1 MSPATDPAR
10 FRCTECGDCCRRHRV
25 PLTAADLFRLTDA
38 TGEPPAA
45 LIDWLAPAD
54 VDMTGEP
61 ESFVAL
67 RPGRRLPVL
76 AFGGGA
82 CRFLEATGRCGVYD
96 ARPTA
101 CRTFPLELGA
111 PEGDE
116 PRRRLTVLDGAECPA
131 EFDAEPDARGH
142 IARLEER
149 QRELEEHVALVT
161 AWNRRQRRLGLA
173 RRPAETAEAFLAH
186 LAGHGKRPTSGAA
199 RRKQA
204 RPVTERARRGSL
216 MGSPVPGFAMVRAA
230 MAGTVRIEKDGHI
243 GFLVFD
249 YPERRNAISLDMWLE
264 IPRAAAAL
272 AADDD
277 VRVVVL
283 RGAGEV
289 AFISGADIS
298 EFEKTRSG
306 PAAEEY
312 NLANERAFDAISNLE
327 KPVIAMI
334 HGFCVGGG
342 VAIALL
348 ADFRY
353 AADDAVFA
361 VPAVR
366 LGLGYPASG
375 IESLVQVVGV
385 SAAKEIFFT
394 AKRFTA
400 AEALARRLVNET
412 KPKAELEAF
421 VRGVAALIADN
432 APLTIKS
439 AKIITR
445 ELGKPPSARDVAKM
459 DRSIA
464 ACYASADYAE
474 GVRAFLEKRPPEF
487 KGR

>member
-1 MSPATDPAR
+1 
-10 FRCTECGDCCRRHRV
+10 
-25 PLTAADLFRLTDA
+25 
-38 TGEPPAA
+38 
-45 LIDWLAPAD
+45 
-54 VDMTGEP
+54 
-61 ESFVAL
+61 
-67 RPGRRLPVL
+67 
-76 AFGGGA
+76 
-82 CRFLEATGRCGVYD
+82 
-96 ARPTA
+96 
-101 CRTFPLELGA
+101 
-111 PEGDE
+111 
-116 PRRRLTVLDGAECPA
+116 
-131 EFDAEPDARGH
+131 
-142 IARLEER
+142 
-149 QRELEEHVALVT
+149 
-161 AWNRRQRRLGLA
+161 
-173 RRPAETAEAFLAH
+173 
-186 LAGHGKRPTSGAA
+186 
-199 RRKQA
+199 
-204 RPVTERARRGSL
+204 
-216 MGSPVPGFAMVRAA
+216 MVRAA

-264 IPRAAAAL
+264 IPRAAATL

-312 NLANERAFDAISNLE
+312 NQANERAFDAISNLE

-361 VPAVR
+361 IPAVR

-394 AKRFTA
+394 AKRFSA
-400 AEALARRLVNET
+400 AEALSRRLLNET
-412 KPKAELEAF
+412 RPKAELEPF
-421 VRGVAALIADN
+421 VRDIAARIAEN
-432 APLTIKS
+432 APLTIRS

-464 ACYASADYAE
+464 DCYASADYAE
-474 GVRAFLEKRPPEF
+474 GVRAFLEKRAPAF